1 MLGFPFTKVFIL
13 SQNMFISFEM
23 FIYIKCS
30 PRIVFS
36 KNFHTVDVQN
46 PKQPPRMMIIPFIY
60 RVEKPSKRWLAL
72 GFLDH
77 QQYLPKICSEARL
90 ERGHKG
96 IAFRTATGIG
106 WILGFLIRNGG
117 LIEGGVGLAAC
128 WFCGFRGGGGGGSQ
142 KETWKTKNVN
152 LGEKKK
158 TPHNFVRN
166 PI

>member
-13 SQNMFISFEM
+13 SKICSHLPNVHLYNIIQRIFS
-23 FIYIKCS
+23 IK
-30 PRIVFS
+30 
-36 KNFHTVDVQN
+36 FHTVDLQN
-46 PKQPPRMMIIPFIY
+46 PKQPPRMMIIPLFL
-60 RVEKPSKRWLAL
+60 RVEKPSQVVGL
-72 GFLDH
+72 GMSE
-77 QQYLPKICSEARL
+77 PSTIPSKICSEARL

-96 IAFRTATGIG
+96 IAFRPATGIG

-117 LIEGGVGLAAC
+117 IDWRWGWVGCLLIL
-128 WFCGFRGGGGGGSQ
+128 RLSGGGDLK

-152 LGEKKK
+152 LGEKK